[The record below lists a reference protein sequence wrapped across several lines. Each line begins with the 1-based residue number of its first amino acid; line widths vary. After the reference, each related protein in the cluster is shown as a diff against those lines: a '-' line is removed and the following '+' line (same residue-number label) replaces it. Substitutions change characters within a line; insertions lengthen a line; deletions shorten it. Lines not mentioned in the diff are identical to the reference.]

1 MIQEEEDLLK
11 KVLCEMLPYGVMVH
25 GVFLNY
31 NKETNKIQYEYCD
44 REFSFEDLRRMETL
58 KPYLRP
64 MSSMTNDERFEYL
77 DFLKVEIQDGGWVS
91 ENYVVSLAD
100 MPMLIDWLNAHH
112 FDYKGLIKKGL
123 AIEAPEGMYNN

>member
-11 KVLCEMLPYGVMVH
+11 KVLYEMLPYDELYVKWSDGEIENIAKRRHCLPTAVI
-25 GVFLNY
+25 
-31 NKETNKIQYEYCD
+31 TNSMM
-44 REFSFEDLRRMETL
+44 F
-58 KPYLRP
+58 LRP